1 MKNHVH
7 MWIISCV
14 VVGLSIPAGGC
25 SDPKYKSR
33 QAAREQSMSYVM
45 SWYATHGAGDP
56 ERIKVI
62 KQLNE
67 DAEAW
72 HKKQLEE
79 MRRRI
84 DESYGHGYKRW
95 YDNRPQREGWFKEAG
110 EGQPGEIPDTWAKM
124 VYP

>member
-7 MWIISCV
+7 VWTLSFV
-14 VVGLSIPAGGC
+14 VAGVSIPAGGC

-33 QAAREQSMSYVM
+33 QATREQSMSQVM
-45 SWYATHGAGDP
+45 SWYAAHEAGGP
-56 ERIKVI
+56 ARMKRI

-67 DAEAW
+67 DAEEW

-79 MRRRI
+79 MHKRI
-84 DESYGHGYKRW
+84 DVSYRRDYKRW
-95 YDNRPQREGWFKEAG
+95 NDNRQQREGWLKAAA
-110 EGQPGEIPDTWAKM
+110 EGKPGEIPDTWAKM